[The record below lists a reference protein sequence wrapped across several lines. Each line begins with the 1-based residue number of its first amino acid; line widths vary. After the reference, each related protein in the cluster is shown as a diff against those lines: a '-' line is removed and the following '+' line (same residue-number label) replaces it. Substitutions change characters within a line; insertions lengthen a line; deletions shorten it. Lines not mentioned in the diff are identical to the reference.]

1 MEFSIASFFTGQ
13 PDAWP
18 GLARVLGGHVS
29 TWYALSLALVW
40 VTIAAG
46 WLLTR
51 HARLPSPGGLRRERL
66 QAVLAAGLVLLAGQA
81 FAGIAGQVQGAG
93 GLAAF
98 DQILTATL
106 AAEASTATLTR
117 FALLTRLGD
126 TATISTVCIALAAL
140 LWWRGQRGLALV
152 WAAALAGNSVLN
164 VSLKAVFE
172 RARPL
177 HEHGVAVAQGWS
189 FPSGHASGSVV
200 LWGMLAYL
208 GLRLLPA
215 RWHLPALLA
224 AAGMAFS
231 VGFSRI
237 VLQVHYFSDVLAGFC
252 SGMAWLTLC
261 ILAAET
267 FRRRAAA
274 RLTPP
279 S

>member
-1 MEFSIASFFTGQ
+1 MEFSILSLFTGQ

-18 GLARVLGGHVS
+18 GLARALGGHVS
-29 TWYALSLALVW
+29 AWYALSLVLVW
-40 VTIAAG
+40 GATAGG

-51 HARLPSPGGLRRERL
+51 HAALPSPGGLRRERL
-66 QAVLAAGLVLLAGQA
+66 QAALAAGLVLLAGQT
-81 FAGIAGQVQGAG
+81 FAGIADQVQGAG

-98 DQILTATL
+98 DQILTAAL

-126 TATISTVCIALAAL
+126 TATISTACIALAAL

-152 WAAALAGNSVLN
+152 WVAALAGNSLLN

-200 LWGMLAYL
+200 LWGMLGYL
-208 GLRLLPA
+208 ALRLLPA
-215 RWHLPALLA
+215 RWHLPALLV

-261 ILAAET
+261 ILVAEAL
-267 FRRRAAA
+267 RRRAV
-274 RLTPP
+274 RLTQP